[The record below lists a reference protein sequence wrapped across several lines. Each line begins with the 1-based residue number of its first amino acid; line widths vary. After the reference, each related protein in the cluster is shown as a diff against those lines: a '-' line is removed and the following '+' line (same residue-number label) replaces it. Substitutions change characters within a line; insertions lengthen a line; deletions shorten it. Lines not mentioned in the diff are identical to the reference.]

1 MYFVPS
7 IVILSIM
14 VYTKPLAAIAAA
26 SLFARLAVAFDAQS
40 ESNVVVYYVR
50 NGYLYRDSRQC

>member
-40 ESNVVVYYVR
+40 QSNVVVYYVR
-50 NGYLYRDSRQC
+50 NGFLFRDN